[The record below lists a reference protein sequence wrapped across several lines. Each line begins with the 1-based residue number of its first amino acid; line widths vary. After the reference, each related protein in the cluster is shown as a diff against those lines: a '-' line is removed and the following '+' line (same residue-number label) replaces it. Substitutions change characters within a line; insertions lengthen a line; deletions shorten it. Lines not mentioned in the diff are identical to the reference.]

1 MSLAQDH
8 QGQEGLDVGDQVRN
22 PHLWSN
28 PRHRISPRALH
39 MSSPPR
45 PGPHGIPLNPPATPN
60 LIPSDSTMLGDL
72 DLDLDL
78 DLTLFGKT
86 NLFTSLGQD
95 PALTSQLFPTQSAG
109 TLDIPN
115 SPNSAAAAAVTLTS
129 IHPPV
134 AGWTDG
140 FAAPHDALPHTP
152 YGDQYAGIWGA
163 APASPQLRFM
173 SAENGGWGM
182 VGDEDDGNDGND
194 DGDGDGNVA
203 RKDFPDAFGTI
214 AMPDAV
220 FVITTR
226 TVLIGRDVQAFKKY
240 KGIHQYQLR
249 VSAALEQGLPPPSPP
264 RAVRRK
270 TQGSYISEEGG
281 ILGPEDEEPNPAKR
295 RKITASGDGSEQRHA
310 SPDEHKHH
318 ERIISRREYL
328 DHTPGAV
335 PVDVSKMRPPE
346 NVIARLDIH
355 GRGPDHFA
363 TTKGISREHLKI
375 QFNPKRDLWE
385 AHGLGRNG
393 FFCEDKLYQM
403 GQSVP
408 LHSGAQL
415 QIQNIQMEFR
425 LTNVADGKFRPE
437 AAYSENGKSMS
448 FDFVSS
454 QHGQVDTSD
463 SEDGSPKERGSH
475 PAANGDDYDDSD
487 ADMDDA
493 DAEEPTPDGD
503 DLDEIRETVE
513 SDLISDRQK
522 HEGSPDDADQL
533 AQVPFAPKKR
543 GPGRPPK
550 NGVMSKRQERE
561 LRKQAQEAAKKNLPP
576 QEPGDAIQKRKV
588 GRPRKHPLPE
598 SAEGQAEKRK
608 YKPRKPKGEDGEEE
622 PDGEKPTKERS
633 QKHKTPPLE
642 LKREDFTEEQLQKPT
657 KNYQLLIDEIMSAAP
672 EKGYSLKQVY
682 KRIQEKWPFFYFC
695 VDTKGWESS
704 VRHNL
709 LGSECFQKIDGNWH
723 RVAGVPLESGKKR
736 KPSDSAADPRPTGMY
751 NGYTHPYSHS
761 PSGQSHGHQPITHSS
776 GLGQP
781 NLPPRYP
788 PAGQAYQIH
797 QGPNPNNGQANGP
810 PNPQGPPRPGF
821 PVHQAQTPMPT
832 NAYTPAGAPPRPQ
845 YPGPQPPAYNPA
857 YGNRTQQPRPVV
869 PGPAG
874 PLAGPNPAQRP
885 PMPKPGSGPPPQ
897 HGMPV
902 AHTPSASNM
911 ARPSLPPQPQ
921 QAMQRTTPAPLAPI
935 ILPLLKTFIREF
947 RSELLKQLNAK
958 GEGKRSDA
966 IAMSA
971 INHGLGLTNRSLVPD
986 KQIYEKPILEIFAK
1000 HKMTFPQRL
1009 AKEMAK
1015 SAPVPV
1021 APAATRF
1028 PPAAGKTSQPNL
1040 PPQATLPPPPPPSIT
1055 AAPVG
1060 VTAPKADGQVD
1071 QPGHSNG
1078 PVINGNFQGSSA
1090 VAALKPAS
1098 DTAVADPDKAVSVS
1112 GTPTTG
1118 AKPSST
1124 SASAAPNSIVSPPIA
1139 PASTTVGSVPNQ
1151 TVNRESA
1158 AAESLPAPAGIA
1170 PSPSASTSGAIP
1182 KPSVTGPAATVP
1194 APSSATV
1201 PSSAVPS
1208 PAGANAGSSSGP
1220 TASSVSPSQGSLAT
1234 HSAANLVAH
1243 TSGPATSSTASPI
1256 PDSTRPVTN
1265 APATTAPTAPRPA
1278 SAAPSPGVSATTTNP
1293 APRPAT
1299 AGSALPVPSAVA
1311 PVNAGVPRPSAS
1323 IATSSAKTP
1332 VPGAPR
1338 ATPTRTGSSAT
1349 PESVRDVQLLEP
1361 KLVELI
1367 LNFKSTILP
1376 TLAGK
1381 LNELLSESLIM
1392 SAVNRQLGFTDESF
1406 VETTTELQKKNFAEA
1421 ENALMSH
1428 LETRFNQYRRER
1440 ERDRASQR

>member
-1 MSLAQDH
+1 MSSSQDH
-8 QGQEGLDVGDQVRN
+8 QGQEGLDVGDQVRI
-22 PHLWSN
+22 PDSRSN
-28 PRHRISPRALH
+28 SNNASPRPLH
-39 MSSPPR
+39 KSSPP
-45 PGPHGIPLNPPATPN
+45 PPPPTGCN
-60 LIPSDSTMLGDL
+60 KLLL
-72 DLDLDL
+72 DLPESLPELPPHYPTPDLGRSHDL
-78 DLTLFGKT
+78 HRPPFRNT
-86 NLFTSLGQD
+86 NLTASLGQD
-95 PALTSQLFPTQSAG
+95 PALTNQLFPTQTAGVSDDLDPSTAALAAVG
-109 TLDIPN
+109 TLASIP
-115 SPNSAAAAAVTLTS
+115 
-129 IHPPV
+129 PPI

-140 FAAPHDALPHTP
+140 FTAPQDALPQTP
-152 YGDQYAGIWGA
+152 YGNQYASLWRNDA
-163 APASPQLRFM
+163 SSPQLRFM
-173 SAENGGWGM
+173 SAENGGWGLM
-182 VGDEDDGNDGND
+182 GEEDDGD
-194 DGDGDGNVA
+194 DDANGNVA

-240 KGIHQYQLR
+240 KSIHQYQQR

-264 RAVRRK
+264 KAVRRNAH
-270 TQGSYISEEGG
+270 GSFISEEGG
-281 ILGPEDEEPNPAKR
+281 ILGPEDEAPNPAKR
-295 RKITASGDGSEQRHA
+295 RKISASGDASEQRRVT
-310 SPDEHKHH
+310 PEEHDHN

-335 PVDVSKMRPPE
+335 PVDVSKLRPPE

-375 QFNPKRDLWE
+375 QYNPKRDLWE
-385 AHGLGRNG
+385 VHGLGRNG
-393 FFCEDKLYQM
+393 FFCEDKLYQK

-408 LHSGAQL
+408 LYSGAHL
-415 QIQNIQMEFR
+415 QVQNIQMEFR
-425 LTNVADGKFRPE
+425 LTNVPDGKFRPE

-463 SEDGSPKERGSH
+463 SEDGSVKDGESRQGT
-475 PAANGDDYDDSD
+475 NGPDYDDSD

-493 DAEEPTPDGD
+493 DGEEPTPDGD
-503 DLDEIRETVE
+503 DLDGIRETVE
-513 SDLISDRQK
+513 SDPASERQK
-522 HEGSPDDADQL
+522 LEGSPDDGDQL
-533 AQVPFAPKKR
+533 SQVPFAPKKR

-576 QEPGDAIQKRKV
+576 QEPGDTPQKRKV
-588 GRPRKHPLPE
+588 GRPRKHPE
-598 SAEGQAEKRK
+598 SADGQGEKRK

-622 PDGEKPTKERS
+622 ADGEKPAKERS

-709 LGSECFQKIDGNWH
+709 LGSECFKKIDGNWH

-736 KPSDSAADPRPTGMY
+736 KPSDSTADPRPTGMY
-751 NGYTHPYSHS
+751 NGYTHPYQHA
-761 PSGQSHGHQPITHSS
+761 PAGQPHGHQPIAHSS

-797 QGPNPNNGQANGP
+797 QGPNPNNGQVGGP
-810 PNPQGPPRPGF
+810 PNAQGPPRPGF
-821 PVHQAQTPMPT
+821 PLHQGQTPMPANT
-832 NAYTPAGAPPRPQ
+832 YATAGAPPRPQ

-857 YGNRTQQPRPVV
+857 YGNRPQQPRPVA

-874 PLAGPNPAQRP
+874 PLAGPNAAQRP
-885 PMPKPGSGPPPQ
+885 PMAKPGLGPQPQ
-897 HGMPV
+897 HGMPM
-902 AHTPSASNM
+902 AHSTSTTNLS
-911 ARPSLPPQPQ
+911 RPTLPQ
-921 QAMQRTTPAPLAPI
+921 QQQPLQRTTTPAPLPPI
-935 ILPLLKTFIREF
+935 IMPLLRTFIREF
-947 RSELLKQLNAK
+947 RSELLKQLHAK
-958 GEGKRSDA
+958 GEGKRSEA

-986 KQIYEKPILEIFAK
+986 KQVYEKPILEIFAK
-1000 HKMTFPQRL
+1000 HKMTFPARL

-1015 SAPVPV
+1015 SQQASAATAAAKPNPVGAKAPLPGVPPQAAV
-1021 APAATRF
+1021 PQPSPASASSVSTVPPKPVEQAGKPVVANGPVTNGNNTAPAATGT
-1028 PPAAGKTSQPNL
+1028 PKIGPG
-1040 PPQATLPPPPPPSIT
+1040 T
-1055 AAPVG
+1055 ASTV
-1060 VTAPKADGQVD
+1060 V
-1071 QPGHSNG
+1071 S
-1078 PVINGNFQGSSA
+1078 
-1090 VAALKPAS
+1090 KPAGPAS
-1098 DTAVADPDKAVSVS
+1098 S
-1112 GTPTTG
+1112 TPTT
-1118 AKPSST
+1118 
-1124 SASAAPNSIVSPPIA
+1124 
-1139 PASTTVGSVPNQ
+1139 
-1151 TVNRESA
+1151 
-1158 AAESLPAPAGIA
+1158 PAP
-1170 PSPSASTSGAIP
+1170 
-1182 KPSVTGPAATVP
+1182 VNMV
-1194 APSSATV
+1194 
-1201 PSSAVPS
+1201 
-1208 PAGANAGSSSGP
+1208 
-1220 TASSVSPSQGSLAT
+1220 
-1234 HSAANLVAH
+1234 
-1243 TSGPATSSTASPI
+1243 SGPATNTTVSALSVSSGSATGATPTQPKTEPAVAAPTPASAGVASSQSANTSNESPKPGATGSAPAVSANPNINKPVPMAAAPAPVPAGATGSSGQTTASVDSSQGPSATPNTSKPAAGPSAQAASNTASPK
-1256 PDSTRPVTN
+1256 PDLARPASSLSGTA
-1265 APATTAPTAPRPA
+1265 APAPNAISRPA
-1278 SAAPSPGVSATTTNP
+1278 SAAPSPSVPASAPNP

-1299 AGSALPVPSAVA
+1299 GVSAPPASSVVATGPMGAPRASPSVATPSA
-1311 PVNAGVPRPSAS
+1311 R
-1323 IATSSAKTP
+1323 TP
-1332 VPGAPR
+1332 ALGGAR

-1349 PESVRDVQLLEP
+1349 PETVRDVQLLEP

>member
-1 MSLAQDH
+1 MSSSQDH
-8 QGQEGLDVGDQVRN
+8 QGQEGLDAGD
-22 PHLWSN
+22 
-28 PRHRISPRALH
+28 
-39 MSSPPR
+39 
-45 PGPHGIPLNPPATPN
+45 
-60 LIPSDSTMLGDL
+60 
-72 DLDLDL
+72 
-78 DLTLFGKT
+78 
-86 NLFTSLGQD
+86 QD
-95 PALTSQLFPTQSAG
+95 PALTNQLFPTQSASISDNLNSS
-109 TLDIPN
+109 TLATAPT
-115 SPNSAAAAAVTLTS
+115 ATLAS

-140 FAAPHDALPHTP
+140 FTAPQDALPQTS
-152 YGDQYAGIWGA
+152 YGDQYASLWRNGQ
-163 APASPQLRFM
+163 PSPQLQFM
-173 SAENGGWGM
+173 SAEDGGWGL
-182 VGDEDDGNDGND
+182 VGGEDDGNDD
-194 DGDGDGNVA
+194 VDGNVA

-214 AMPDAV
+214 VMPDAV

-240 KGIHQYQLR
+240 KSIHQYQQR

-264 RAVRRK
+264 KAIRRNAH
-270 TQGSYISEEGG
+270 GSFISEEGG
-281 ILGPEDEEPNPAKR
+281 ILGPEDEAPNPAKR
-295 RKITASGDGSEQRHA
+295 RKISASGDASDQRRIT
-310 SPDEHKHH
+310 PDEQEQH

-335 PVDVSKMRPPE
+335 PVDVSKLRPPE

-375 QFNPKRDLWE
+375 QYNPKRDLWE
-385 AHGLGRNG
+385 VHGLGRNG
-393 FFCEDKLYQM
+393 FFCEDKLYQK
-403 GQSVP
+403 GQTVP
-408 LHSGAQL
+408 LYSGAHL

-425 LTNVADGKFRPE
+425 LTNVPDGKFRPE
-437 AAYSENGKSMS
+437 VAYSENGKSMS

-463 SEDGSPKERGSH
+463 SEDGSAKEGESRLGT
-475 PAANGDDYDDSD
+475 NGRDFEDSD

-503 DLDEIRETVE
+503 DMDGIRETVE
-513 SDLISDRQK
+513 SDPASERQK
-522 HEGSPDDADQL
+522 LEGSPDDADQL
-533 AQVPFAPKKR
+533 SQVPFAPKKR

-576 QEPGDAIQKRKV
+576 QEPGEQPQKRKV
-588 GRPRKHPLPE
+588 GRPRKHPE
-598 SAEGQAEKRK
+598 SADGQGEKRK

-622 PDGEKPTKERS
+622 LDGEKPAKERS

-709 LGSECFQKIDGNWH
+709 LGSECFKKIDGNWH

-736 KPSDSAADPRPTGMY
+736 KPSDSTADPRPTGMY
-751 NGYTHPYSHS
+751 NGYTHPYQHS
-761 PSGQSHGHQPITHSS
+761 PAGQPHGHQPITHSS

-797 QGPNPNNGQANGP
+797 QGPNPNTGQASGP
-810 PNPQGPPRPGF
+810 PNAQGPARPGF
-821 PVHQAQTPMPT
+821 PLHQAQSPMPANT
-832 NAYTPAGAPPRPQ
+832 YAPAGAQPRPQ

-857 YGNRTQQPRPVV
+857 YGNRTQPPRPVV

-874 PLAGPNPAQRP
+874 PHTGPNPAQRP
-885 PMPKPGSGPPPQ
+885 PMAKPGSGPQPQ
-897 HGMPV
+897 HGMPIG
-902 AHTPSASNM
+902 HTTSASNM
-911 ARPSLPPQPQ
+911 TRPSLPPQPQ
-921 QAMQRTTPAPLAPI
+921 QPMQRTTTPAPLPPI
-935 ILPLLKTFIREF
+935 IMPLLKTFIREF

-958 GEGKRSDA
+958 GEGKRSEA

-971 INHGLGLTNRSLVPD
+971 INRGLGLTNRSLVPD

-1015 SAPVPV
+1015 
-1021 APAATRF
+1021 TT
-1028 PPAAGKTSQPNL
+1028 PAAGTPTATKV
-1040 PPQATLPPPPPPSIT
+1040 PP
-1055 AAPVG
+1055 
-1060 VTAPKADGQVD
+1060 
-1071 QPGHSNG
+1071 
-1078 PVINGNFQGSSA
+1078 A
-1090 VAALKPAS
+1090 VARTPQPSQAALPQ
-1098 DTAVADPDKAVSVS
+1098 P
-1112 GTPTTG
+1112 
-1118 AKPSST
+1118 
-1124 SASAAPNSIVSPPIA
+1124 
-1139 PASTTVGSVPNQ
+1139 
-1151 TVNRESA
+1151 
-1158 AAESLPAPAGIA
+1158 
-1170 PSPSASTSGAIP
+1170 
-1182 KPSVTGPAATVP
+1182 
-1194 APSSATV
+1194 
-1201 PSSAVPS
+1201 PSSAVPPVATIPAKPDGQADKSIVGNGPMTNGSTQGSSATGAPKPVPDTTAPAAPAATQPASAGPAASTPAPAAALKTGSAVPDATTS
-1208 PAGANAGSSSGP
+1208 PPTASASPSVGPVSKETVKLEHPATGPNSASAGVVPTPSATASSATAKPDVTGPTPAVTASPSDAAPKPIDPSQTGANARSSGP
-1220 TASSVSPSQGSLAT
+1220 TATSVNPAQGPSAA
-1234 HSAANLVAH
+1234 HSAGQAIA
-1243 TSGPATSSTASPI
+1243 SSSAQAPSSTASPKPDVARPASSI
-1256 PDSTRPVTN
+1256 PGTAASAIT
-1265 APATTAPTAPRPA
+1265 APAPSRPA
-1278 SAAPSPGVSATTTNP
+1278 SAAPSPIVPATTPNPPSRPVLGASAT
-1293 APRPAT
+1293 
-1299 AGSALPVPSAVA
+1299 PVPSAVA
-1311 PVNAGVPRPSAS
+1311 NVNVVAPRPPPS
-1323 IATSSAKTP
+1323 IGASSAKAP
-1332 VPGAPR
+1332 IPGGPR
-1338 ATPTRTGSSAT
+1338 GTPTRTGHSAT
-1349 PESVRDVQLLEP
+1349 PESVRDIQLLEP

-1440 ERDRASQR
+1440 ERDRTSQR

>member
-1 MSLAQDH
+1 M
-8 QGQEGLDVGDQVRN
+8 
-22 PHLWSN
+22 
-28 PRHRISPRALH
+28 
-39 MSSPPR
+39 
-45 PGPHGIPLNPPATPN
+45 
-60 LIPSDSTMLGDL
+60 
-72 DLDLDL
+72 
-78 DLTLFGKT
+78 
-86 NLFTSLGQD
+86 
-95 PALTSQLFPTQSAG
+95 
-109 TLDIPN
+109 
-115 SPNSAAAAAVTLTS
+115 
-129 IHPPV
+129 
-134 AGWTDG
+134 
-140 FAAPHDALPHTP
+140 
-152 YGDQYAGIWGA
+152 
-163 APASPQLRFM
+163 
-173 SAENGGWGM
+173 GG
-182 VGDEDDGNDGND
+182 EDDGND
-194 DGDGDGNVA
+194 DGDG

-214 AMPDAV
+214 VMPDAV

-240 KGIHQYQLR
+240 KSIHQYQQR

-264 RAVRRK
+264 KAVRRNAH
-270 TQGSYISEEGG
+270 GSFISEEGG
-281 ILGPEDEEPNPAKR
+281 ILGPEDEVSNPAKR
-295 RKITASGDGSEQRHA
+295 RKISASGDASDQRRVT
-310 SPDEHKHH
+310 PDEQEQH

-335 PVDVSKMRPPE
+335 PVDVSKLRPPE

-375 QFNPKRDLWE
+375 QYNSKRDLWE
-385 AHGLGRNG
+385 VHGLGRNG
-393 FFCEDKLYQM
+393 FFCEDKLYQK

-408 LHSGAQL
+408 LYSGAHL

-425 LTNVADGKFRPE
+425 LTNVPDGKFRPE
-437 AAYSENGKSMS
+437 VAYSENGKSMS

-463 SEDGSPKERGSH
+463 SEDGSGKEGESRLGT
-475 PAANGDDYDDSD
+475 NGRDYEDSD

-493 DAEEPTPDGD
+493 DAEEPTPDRD
-503 DLDEIRETVE
+503 DLDGIRETVE
-513 SDLISDRQK
+513 SDPASERQK
-522 HEGSPDDADQL
+522 LEGSPDDGDQL
-533 AQVPFAPKKR
+533 SQVPFAPKKR

-576 QEPGDAIQKRKV
+576 QEPGEQPQKRKV
-588 GRPRKHPLPE
+588 GRPRKHPLSE
-598 SAEGQAEKRK
+598 SADGQGEKRK

-709 LGSECFQKIDGNWH
+709 LGSECFKKIDGNWH

-736 KPSDSAADPRPTGMY
+736 KPSDSTVDPRPTGMY
-751 NGYTHPYSHS
+751 NGYTHPYQHS
-761 PSGQSHGHQPITHSS
+761 AAGQPHSHQPITHSS

-797 QGPNPNNGQANGP
+797 QGPNPNNGQASGP
-810 PNPQGPPRPGF
+810 PNAQGPPRPGF
-821 PVHQAQTPMPT
+821 PIQQAQTPMPA
-832 NAYTPAGAPPRPQ
+832 NAYTPAGGPPRPQ

-857 YGNRTQQPRPVV
+857 YGNRTQPPRPVV

-874 PLAGPNPAQRP
+874 PLAGPNTTQRQ
-885 PMPKPGSGPPPQ
+885 PMTKPGSVPQPQ

-902 AHTPSASNM
+902 SHATSTLNM
-911 ARPSLPPQPQ
+911 TRPALPPQSQ
-921 QAMQRTTPAPLAPI
+921 QPVQRTATPAPLPPI
-935 ILPLLKTFIREF
+935 IMPLLKTFIREF

-958 GEGKRSDA
+958 GEGKRSEA

-971 INHGLGLTNRSLVPD
+971 INRGLGLTNRSLVPD
-986 KQIYEKPILEIFAK
+986 KQNYEKPILEIFAK

-1015 SAPVPV
+1015 TTPAAV
-1021 APAATRF
+1021 APAATKI
-1028 PPAAGKTSQPNL
+1028 PPAAAKTPQPGA
-1040 PPQATLPPPPPPSIT
+1040 PPQAALPQPPSSAAIAAKSDMQANKPVVSSDANPQGASTTGAVKPVSEPAAPAANKPASTGPVSSTPIPAVTMHSTSGSAVPNATVSPPTAIASPSGGIVSKQTVKLEPPADGQEAASVGIT
-1055 AAPVG
+1055 ANPSATTSSATPKPDG
-1060 VTAPKADGQVD
+1060 TGPASAVTAPPSDPAHKPADPSHTGGNARSPGQTATSVK
-1071 QPGHSNG
+1071 PS
-1078 PVINGNFQGSSA
+1078 QGSSA
-1090 VAALKPAS
+1090 SQSA
-1098 DTAVADPDKAVSVS
+1098 
-1112 GTPTTG
+1112 G
-1118 AKPSST
+1118 APIT
-1124 SASAAPNSIVSPPIA
+1124 S
-1139 PASTTVGSVPNQ
+1139 
-1151 TVNRESA
+1151 
-1158 AAESLPAPAGIA
+1158 
-1170 PSPSASTSGAIP
+1170 
-1182 KPSVTGPAATVP
+1182 
-1194 APSSATV
+1194 SSA
-1201 PSSAVPS
+1201 
-1208 PAGANAGSSSGP
+1208 
-1220 TASSVSPSQGSLAT
+1220 Q
-1234 HSAANLVAH
+1234 
-1243 TSGPATSSTASPI
+1243 ATSSTGGPK
-1256 PDSTRPVTN
+1256 PDVAPPATN
-1265 APATTAPTAPRPA
+1265 APGTAAPAISQPA
-1278 SAAPSPGVSATTTNP
+1278 SAAPSPSVPAATLNPPPRPVIGASATIASSAATNVSVG
-1293 APRPAT
+1293 T
-1299 AGSALPVPSAVA
+1299 
-1311 PVNAGVPRPSAS
+1311 PRPSPS
-1323 IATSSAKTP
+1323 IGASSAKAP
-1332 VPGAPR
+1332 ISGGPR
-1338 ATPTRTGSSAT
+1338 ATPTRTGNSAT
-1349 PESVRDVQLLEP
+1349 PEIVRDVQLLEP

-1406 VETTTELQKKNFAEA
+1406 VETATELQKKNFAEA

>member
-1 MSLAQDH
+1 MSSSQDH
-8 QGQEGLDVGDQVRN
+8 QGQEGLDVGDQVRI
-22 PHLWSN
+22 PDSWSN
-28 PRHRISPRALH
+28 PHNASPRPLH
-39 MSSPPR
+39 KSSPPPTGCNTLR
-45 PGPHGIPLNPPATPN
+45 LNLPESLPEVPPHYPTPGRGH
-60 LIPSDSTMLGDL
+60 SL
-72 DLDLDL
+72 DLHRP
-78 DLTLFGKT
+78 LFRNT
-86 NLFTSLGQD
+86 NLAASFGQD
-95 PALTSQLFPTQSAG
+95 PALTNQLFPTHTAGISDDLDSSASALAAAG
-109 TLDIPN
+109 TLASIP
-115 SPNSAAAAAVTLTS
+115 
-129 IHPPV
+129 PPI

-140 FAAPHDALPHTP
+140 FTAPQDALPQTP
-152 YGDQYAGIWGA
+152 YGNQYASLWRTDA
-163 APASPQLRFM
+163 SSPQLRFM
-173 SAENGGWGM
+173 SAENGGWGLM
-182 VGDEDDGNDGND
+182 GEEDDGD
-194 DGDGDGNVA
+194 DDANGNVA

-240 KGIHQYQLR
+240 KSIHQYQQR

-264 RAVRRK
+264 KAVRRNAH
-270 TQGSYISEEGG
+270 GSFISEEGG
-281 ILGPEDEEPNPAKR
+281 ILGPEDEAPNPAKR
-295 RKITASGDGSEQRHA
+295 RKISASGDASEQRRVT
-310 SPDEHKHH
+310 PEEHEHN

-335 PVDVSKMRPPE
+335 PVDVSKLRPPE

-375 QFNPKRDLWE
+375 QYNPKRDLWE
-385 AHGLGRNG
+385 VHGLGRNG
-393 FFCEDKLYQM
+393 FFCEDKLYQK

-408 LHSGAQL
+408 LYSGAHL

-425 LTNVADGKFRPE
+425 LTNVPDGKFRPE
-437 AAYSENGKSMS
+437 VAYSENGKSMS

-463 SEDGSPKERGSH
+463 SEDGSVKDGGSRQGT
-475 PAANGDDYDDSD
+475 NGPDYDDSD

-503 DLDEIRETVE
+503 DLDGIRETVE
-513 SDLISDRQK
+513 SDPASERQK
-522 HEGSPDDADQL
+522 LEGSPDDGDHL
-533 AQVPFAPKKR
+533 SQVPFAPKKR

-576 QEPGDAIQKRKV
+576 QEPGDTPQKRKV
-588 GRPRKHPLPE
+588 GRPRKHPE
-598 SAEGQAEKRK
+598 SADGQGEKRK

-622 PDGEKPTKERS
+622 ADGEKPAKERS

-709 LGSECFQKIDGNWH
+709 LGSECFKKIDGNWH

-736 KPSDSAADPRPTGMY
+736 KPSDSTADPRPTGMY
-751 NGYTHPYSHS
+751 NGYTHPYQHS
-761 PSGQSHGHQPITHSS
+761 AAGQPHGHQPIAHSS

-797 QGPNPNNGQANGP
+797 QGPNPNNGQVGVP
-810 PNPQGPPRPGF
+810 PNAQGAPRPGF
-821 PVHQAQTPMPT
+821 PLHQGQTPMPT
-832 NAYTPAGAPPRPQ
+832 NTYATAGAPPRPQ

-857 YGNRTQQPRPVV
+857 YGNRPQQPRPVA

-874 PLAGPNPAQRP
+874 PVTGPNAAQRP
-885 PMPKPGSGPPPQ
+885 PMAKPGLGPQPQ

-902 AHTPSASNM
+902 AHSTSSVHM
-911 ARPSLPPQPQ
+911 SRPTLPQ
-921 QAMQRTTPAPLAPI
+921 QQQPLQRTAPPAPLPPI
-935 ILPLLKTFIREF
+935 IMPLLRTFIREF
-947 RSELLKQLNAK
+947 RSELLKQLHAK
-958 GEGKRSDA
+958 GEGKRSEA

-986 KQIYEKPILEIFAK
+986 KQVYEKPILEIFAK

-1015 SAPVPV
+1015 SQQASVTPATAKSTPLGAKTPQPGVPPQAAVPRPSPASAAPVSTIPPKPV
-1021 APAATRF
+1021 EQTGKPVVANASVTNGNNAAPAAL
-1028 PPAAGKTSQPNL
+1028 S
-1040 PPQATLPPPPPPSIT
+1040 
-1055 AAPVG
+1055 
-1060 VTAPKADGQVD
+1060 APK
-1071 QPGHSNG
+1071 PGSG
-1078 PVINGNFQGSSA
+1078 TASPVSS
-1090 VAALKPAS
+1090 KPA
-1098 DTAVADPDKAVSVS
+1098 DPAPS
-1112 GTPTTG
+1112 TPTTTAPLKTASG
-1118 AKPSST
+1118 PATNTTVPASTVSSVSATEAPLTQTKAEPAVAGPT
-1124 SASAAPNSIVSPPIA
+1124 SASAGVASSQSANISSESPKSGATGSTPAASAPPSINNKPVPTAAAPVPAGASGSSGQMTASVGTPQSSSATQNAGKPATGPNAQAAASTASPKPDLARPVSSVAGTVPPAPNSIS
-1139 PASTTVGSVPNQ
+1139 
-1151 TVNRESA
+1151 
-1158 AAESLPAPAGIA
+1158 
-1170 PSPSASTSGAIP
+1170 
-1182 KPSVTGPAATVP
+1182 
-1194 APSSATV
+1194 
-1201 PSSAVPS
+1201 
-1208 PAGANAGSSSGP
+1208 
-1220 TASSVSPSQGSLAT
+1220 
-1234 HSAANLVAH
+1234 
-1243 TSGPATSSTASPI
+1243 
-1256 PDSTRPVTN
+1256 
-1265 APATTAPTAPRPA
+1265 RPA
-1278 SAAPSPGVSATTTNP
+1278 SAAPSPSVPATTPNP
-1293 APRPAT
+1293 APRPAIGAPAPT
-1299 AGSALPVPSAVA
+1299 APSAVA
-1311 PVNAGVPRPSAS
+1311 NGPMGAPRASPSVATPSAR
-1323 IATSSAKTP
+1323 TP
-1332 VPGAPR
+1332 ALGGAR

-1349 PESVRDVQLLEP
+1349 PENVRDVQLLEP

>member
-1 MSLAQDH
+1 MSSSQDH
-8 QGQEGLDVGDQVRN
+8 QGQEGLDVGDQVRI
-22 PHLWSN
+22 PESWSN
-28 PRHRISPRALH
+28 PHNASPRPLHNISP
-39 MSSPPR
+39 PPN
-45 PGPHGIPLNPPATPN
+45 GSDNPP
-60 LIPSDSTMLGDL
+60 L
-72 DLDLDL
+72 DLPVSLPELPPHYPTPGLGHGLDL
-78 DLTLFGKT
+78 HRPPFRNT
-86 NLFTSLGQD
+86 NLTASLGQD
-95 PALTSQLFPTQSAG
+95 PALTNQLFPTQTAGISDNLESSSSALAPTT
-109 TLDIPN
+109 TLASIP
-115 SPNSAAAAAVTLTS
+115 
-129 IHPPV
+129 PPPI

-140 FAAPHDALPHTP
+140 FTAPQDALPQTP
-152 YGDQYAGIWGA
+152 YGNQYASLWRNDA
-163 APASPQLRFM
+163 SSPQLQFM
-173 SAENGGWGM
+173 SAENGGWGLM
-182 VGDEDDGNDGND
+182 GEEDDGED
-194 DGDGDGNVA
+194 DANGNVA

-240 KGIHQYQLR
+240 KSIHQYQQR

-264 RAVRRK
+264 KAVRRNAH
-270 TQGSYISEEGG
+270 GSFISEEGG
-281 ILGPEDEEPNPAKR
+281 ILGPEDEAPNPAKR
-295 RKITASGDGSEQRHA
+295 RKISASGDASEQRRVT
-310 SPDEHKHH
+310 PDEHEHN

-335 PVDVSKMRPPE
+335 PVDVSKLRPPE

-375 QFNPKRDLWE
+375 QYNPKRDLWE
-385 AHGLGRNG
+385 VHGLGRNG
-393 FFCEDKLYQM
+393 FFCEDKLYQK

-408 LHSGAQL
+408 LYSGAHL

-425 LTNVADGKFRPE
+425 LTNVPDGKFRPE

-463 SEDGSPKERGSH
+463 SEDGSVKEGESRQGT
-475 PAANGDDYDDSD
+475 NGPDYDDSD

-493 DAEEPTPDGD
+493 DGEEPTPDGD
-503 DLDEIRETVE
+503 DMDGIRETVE
-513 SDLISDRQK
+513 SDPASDRQK
-522 HEGSPDDADQL
+522 LEGSPDDGDQL
-533 AQVPFAPKKR
+533 SQVPFAPKKR

-576 QEPGDAIQKRKV
+576 QEPGDTPQKRKV
-588 GRPRKHPLPE
+588 GRPRKHPE
-598 SAEGQAEKRK
+598 SADGQGEKRK

-622 PDGEKPTKERS
+622 VDGEKPTKERS

-709 LGSECFQKIDGNWH
+709 LGSECFKKIDGNWH

-736 KPSDSAADPRPTGMY
+736 KPSDSTADPRPTGMY
-751 NGYTHPYSHS
+751 NGYTHPYQHS
-761 PSGQSHGHQPITHSS
+761 PAGQPHGHQPIAHSS

-797 QGPNPNNGQANGP
+797 QGPNPNNGQVGGTPGA
-810 PNPQGPPRPGF
+810 QGPPRPGF
-821 PVHQAQTPMPT
+821 PLHQGQTPMPANT
-832 NAYTPAGAPPRPQ
+832 YATAGAPPRPQ

-857 YGNRTQQPRPVV
+857 YGNRPQQPRPVA

-874 PLAGPNPAQRP
+874 PLAGPNAAQRP
-885 PMPKPGSGPPPQ
+885 PMAKPGTGPQPQ

-902 AHTPSASNM
+902 AHPTSNATM
-911 ARPSLPPQPQ
+911 SRPALPQ
-921 QAMQRTTPAPLAPI
+921 QQQPLQRTVTPAPLPPI
-935 ILPLLKTFIREF
+935 IMPLLRTFIREF
-947 RSELLKQLNAK
+947 RSELLKQLHAK
-958 GEGKRSDA
+958 GEGKRSEA

-986 KQIYEKPILEIFAK
+986 KQVYEKPILEIFAK

-1015 SAPVPV
+1015 SAPAPV
-1021 APAATRF
+1021 APAAAKLTPVGAKTPQPGVP
-1028 PPAAGKTSQPNL
+1028 PPAAAPQPSSSTPAPVANVPPKPAEQTAKAVVANVPVTSGNNAAPSSTGALKTEPQTASPASNQPAGPASSTSGTTAPLNTTSGSAPGTTASAPIASSSPAMAAA
-1040 PPQATLPPPPPPSIT
+1040 PPQTAKVEPAVTGSTPASAGVAPSQSANT
-1055 AAPVG
+1055 SSEAPKPG
-1060 VTAPKADGQVD
+1060 VTGPTSAVSASPTPNKPVPTASIPGPTGVEAGSSGQT
-1071 QPGHSNG
+1071 
-1078 PVINGNFQGSSA
+1078 PVSANPSQGSSA
-1090 VAALKPAS
+1090 TPNTAKPA
-1098 DTAVADPDKAVSVS
+1098 AGPNAQ
-1112 GTPTTG
+1112 
-1118 AKPSST
+1118 
-1124 SASAAPNSIVSPPIA
+1124 ASA
-1139 PASTTVGSVPNQ
+1139 
-1151 TVNRESA
+1151 
-1158 AAESLPAPAGIA
+1158 
-1170 PSPSASTSGAIP
+1170 
-1182 KPSVTGPAATVP
+1182 
-1194 APSSATV
+1194 
-1201 PSSAVPS
+1201 
-1208 PAGANAGSSSGP
+1208 
-1220 TASSVSPSQGSLAT
+1220 
-1234 HSAANLVAH
+1234 
-1243 TSGPATSSTASPI
+1243 STASPK
-1256 PDSTRPVTN
+1256 PDRAQPASNVSGTA
-1265 APATTAPTAPRPA
+1265 APAANTISRPAFTAPPPSAAAHNPKPAPGPAIGASAPPVSSAAAASPMGAPRA
-1278 SAAPSPGVSATTTNP
+1278 SPSVGTPC
-1293 APRPAT
+1293 
-1299 AGSALPVPSAVA
+1299 
-1311 PVNAGVPRPSAS
+1311 AS
-1323 IATSSAKTP
+1323 TP
-1332 VPGAPR
+1332 VLGGAR
-1338 ATPTRTGSSAT
+1338 ATPTRTASSAT
-1349 PESVRDVQLLEP
+1349 PENVRDVQLLEP